1 MVGEVARS
9 KAISIV
15 LGKAVVTD
23 EAGNAVDLS
32 EFAAVQ
38 NVEDDSDIIL
48 QAEPQPTEDEAV
60 ESAAEAIAEANK
72 PAKKAKKSSKKAA
85 DEADAE

>member
-9 KAISIV
+9 KAISIA

-32 EFAAVQ
+32 EFAAV
-38 NVEDDSDIIL
+38 NTGEDDSDIIL
-48 QAEPQPTEDEAV
+48 QAEPQDAPEEEPEA
-60 ESAAEAIAEANK
+60 EK
-72 PAKKAKKSSKKAA
+72 PAKKAKKSTKKADA
-85 DEADAE
+85 EADAE